1 MNVLIIGP
9 ALFNKARGNRWTAV
23 RWGHI
28 LAGLG
33 HEVVFDDEYRGQ
45 DCDLLVALHAIASA
59 DSVQRFC
66 DAHPSRPVVL
76 ALTGTDMY
84 GLGDM
89 FDESGQEAAH
99 RAMEQATRLVAFHQ
113 LAVHDVPEHLREK
126 VEVISQSVQRP
137 DQLPPSRAGVFEVS
151 VVGELREVKDPFRTA
166 LAARRLPTESTVQ
179 VVHAGAASSE
189 AMAERA
195 VKEEQSNARYN
206 WLGEVSHAEAL
217 ALIARSRLLSISSR
231 HEGGPN
237 VLTEALGLGTPL
249 VATRI
254 PGTVG
259 ILGEDYPGYFEVG
272 DTEGLSELLRRAE
285 TDRGFYQELG
295 DCCAS
300 HAELASPG
308 REVDAWRELLSS
320 LS

>member
-9 ALFNKARGNRWTAV
+9 ALFNKGRGNRRTAV

-28 LAGLG
+28 LAELG
-33 HEVVFDDEYRGQ
+33 HEVVFDDEYREQ
-45 DCDLLVALHAIASA
+45 DCDLLIALHAIVSA
-59 DSVQRFC
+59 DSVQRFR
-66 DAHPSRPVVL
+66 DAHPSRPLVL
-76 ALTGTDMY
+76 ALTGTDIY

-113 LAVHDVPEHLREK
+113 LAIRNVPEHLREK

-137 DQLPPSRAGVFEVS
+137 DQLPPARAGVFEVC

-166 LAARRLPTESTVQ
+166 LAARRLPSESKLRVL
-179 VVHAGAASSE
+179 HAGAASSE
-189 AMAERA
+189 EMAERA
-195 VKEEQSNARYN
+195 AKEEQANARYN

-217 ALIARSRLLSISSR
+217 DVIARSRLLSISSR

-237 VLTEALGLGTPL
+237 VLTEALGLGTPV

-259 ILGEDYPGYFEVG
+259 ILGDDYPGYFEVG
-272 DTEGLSELLRRAE
+272 DTEALSELLRRAE
-285 TDRGFYQELG
+285 VERVFYQELG
-295 DCCAS
+295 DRCAE

-308 REVDAWRELLSS
+308 READAWRELLTS
-320 LS
+320 LP